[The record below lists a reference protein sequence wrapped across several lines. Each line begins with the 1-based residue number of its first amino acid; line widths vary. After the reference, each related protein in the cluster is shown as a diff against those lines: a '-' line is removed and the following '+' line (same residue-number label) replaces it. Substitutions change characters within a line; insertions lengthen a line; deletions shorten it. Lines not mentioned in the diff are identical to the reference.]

1 MMFQYL
7 MSIRA
12 FRGKLLVD
20 HHSRAMEL
28 KVRVLGEAEIGKLT
42 LRPGRTGRDADGSG
56 AANEDA
62 FGW

>member
-1 MMFQYL
+1 MYRRERWRLFKKFITARARMMFQYL

-28 KVRVLGEAEIGKLT
+28 KVRVLVR
-42 LRPGRTGRDADGSG
+42 LRLR
-56 AANEDA
+56 
-62 FGW
+62 